1 MKKIIL
7 LSLVFVMVFG
17 ISAFAFD
24 QSPMETETKNRDVE
38 EVPDILRELG
48 QEIREITKENRDL
61 KKQIMPPKISRMHRF
76 VEKLLDS
83 GDIVPGSDTENRL
96 KEMDAK
102 FHEKIDEFKEEYPE
116 EFKSLEENKEILDE
130 YRSDLKELKGTQEFK
145 EFEKILE
152 NVLEIK
158 LNNNEILKSLLDK
171 LTEDRNNI

>member
-61 KKQIMPPKISRMHRF
+61 KKQIMPPKISRMHRL
-76 VEKLLDS
+76 VERLLDS
-83 GDIVPGSDTENRL
+83 GDIVPGSDTETRL

-116 EFKSLEENKEILDE
+116 EFQSLEENKEILKT
-130 YRSDLKELKGTQEFK
+130 L
-145 EFEKILE
+145 LE
-152 NVLEIK
+152 N
-158 LNNNEILKSLLDK
+158 
-171 LTEDRNNI
+171 LTKNKN

>member
-76 VEKLLDS
+76 VERLLDS
-83 GDIVPGSDTENRL
+83 GDIVPGSDTETRL

-116 EFKSLEENKEILDE
+116 EFQSLEENKESLDK
-130 YRSDLKELKGTQEFK
+130 YRDDLKELKGTQEFD
-145 EFEKILE
+145 EIENILE

-158 LNNNEILKSLLDK
+158 LDNNEILKSILDK
-171 LTEDRNNI
+171 LTEDSNNV